1 MKIGVIKEAFDK
13 GLDKNVEKNVWASI
27 NKLEGNGVHY
37 EEISLEMPIKYGLAT
52 YYMIGT
58 SEASTNLSKYCGMR
72 YGASEKLEGSFNE
85 YFTKVRSTNLGEEAK
100 RRIILGTF
108 ARMSGFRDAYYIKAM
123 KVRTMITKEY

>member
-1 MKIGVIKEAFDK
+1 M
-13 GLDKNVEKNVWASI
+13 
-27 NKLEGNGVHY
+27 HY

-100 RRIILGTF
+100 EESSWEHSRECPDF
-108 ARMSGFRDAYYIKAM
+108 VM
-123 KVRTMITKEY
+123 RTTSRQ